1 MNAVLN
7 FPVICFH
14 RQFALLVKDWENLT
28 TTTKTALK
36 RGNFDNLLI
45 VDSTGQAVRVKGARR
60 LHGIGPFG
68 GYNIFLNQRIKV
80 TLEYDGAPFQMSL
93 EEVKERIFRS
103 FEEWE
108 GWSASS
114 NFEELQEQI
123 QRSTSIKEIFEI
135 ICST

>member
-14 RQFALLVKDWENLT
+14 RQFALLVKDWGGLT
-28 TTTKTALK
+28 TTTKAALK

-45 VDSTGQAVRVKGARR
+45 VDSTGQAVRVKGARY
-60 LHGIGPFG
+60 LHSVGPFG

-80 TLEYDGAPFQMSL
+80 ALEYNGAPFQMSL

-108 GWSASS
+108 GWSSGS
-114 NFEELQEQI
+114 NLEELQEQI
-123 QRSTSIKEIFEI
+123 QHAASIKEIFNI
-135 ICST
+135 IFST